1 MKKVY
6 QKPTMRVVLLQQ
18 HAYLLAGSYPD
29 EIAYVPGIRKDD
41 TNQGQSWGLPPE
53 LRQSTKKSLAQSCG
67 GFLFFIAV
75 GKDS

>member
-29 EIAYVPGIRKDD
+29 EIAYVPGIDKDD
-41 TNQGQSWGLPPE
+41 TNQ
-53 LRQSTKKSLAQSCG
+53 LA
-67 GFLFFIAV
+67 
-75 GKDS
+75 